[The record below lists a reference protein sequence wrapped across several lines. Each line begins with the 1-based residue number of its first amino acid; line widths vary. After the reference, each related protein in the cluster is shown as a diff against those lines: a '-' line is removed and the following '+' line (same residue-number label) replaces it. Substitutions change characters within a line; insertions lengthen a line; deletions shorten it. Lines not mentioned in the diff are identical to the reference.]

1 MLAWVVAGLVGV
13 GVAAVQYGRPARAWD
28 AVVAGLRAIS
38 LVLAAALVLDAPFG
52 WSAAPRVIPALDV
65 SASWRRAGDSA
76 SYGVAVRRFR
86 ALRGDS
92 ALLFGDSVRPGAAPA
107 VPLDVR
113 SAARPLV
120 DRALAAGRPAVV
132 ITDGEIDDPEALTA
146 LPAGSRLEV
155 IPHASAPDVAVM
167 ALDAPRAVVD
177 GDSILV
183 GVTVA
188 TGAAG
193 TGAGTLTVTL
203 DGRLLAAQALAALD
217 ARAERTETVRIVI
230 PARDGQA
237 VLRAIATVAGDREPR
252 NDTLGV
258 AIEVSP
264 AAGAVF
270 VSTAPD
276 YDARYALD
284 VLRGA
289 VALPTRGFFRVATGQ
304 WRVDGTLAP
313 VSEADVRRAAANAPL
328 VVLHGDTA
336 VFGPPR
342 TATRGSLALM
352 PAIEVTPPA
361 AGEWYATAAPPSPLA
376 AALSGVPWDSLPP
389 IDVSAADDDAGAGW
403 WDGVVTARARRSD
416 RRVAV
421 RGTVSGR
428 RVVVVQASGLWQ
440 WRFRGG
446 VAADAYAALWGGI
459 FDWLAAER
467 PDARAAVPA
476 DGVLRAG
483 DPIRWRRGTAGG
495 DSVVRVVVE
504 ARGAGRA
511 DTLMLRF
518 GAATTVETPPLPS
531 GVYDARAAGGPS
543 LMVVNPSR
551 EWLPNR
557 PVLRSGPIG
566 GGGGAAAGGGPRL
579 RSVWWVYLVLVGA
592 LCAEWISRRRLG
604 LR

>member
-13 GVAAVQYGRPARAWD
+13 GVAAVQYGRPTRGWD
-28 AVVAGLRAIS
+28 GIVAGLRAVS
-38 LVLAAALVLDAPFG
+38 VALAVALALDAPFG

-65 SASWRRAGDSA
+65 SASWRRAGDSV
-76 SYGVAVRRFR
+76 SYGVALGRFR
-86 ALRGDS
+86 GVRADTALV
-92 ALLFGDSVRPGAAPA
+92 FGDSVRSGPAPA
-107 VPLDVR
+107 VPSDAR
-113 SAARPLV
+113 SVVRPLV

-132 ITDGEIDDPEALTA
+132 ITDGELDDPDALAA
-146 LPAGSRLEV
+146 LPAGSRVDV
-155 IPHASAPDVAVM
+155 IPHPAVRDVAVT
-167 ALDAPRAVVD
+167 AIDAPRAVVD
-177 GDSILV
+177 GDSIVV

-188 TGAAG
+188 SGPSGAE
-193 TGAGTLTVTL
+193 AGTLTMTL
-203 DGRLLAAQALAALD
+203 DGHPLAVQPLAALD
-217 ARAERTETVRIVI
+217 RGAERTETVRIVI
-230 PARDGQA
+230 PAHDGLG
-237 VLRAIATVAGDREPR
+237 VLRAIATVAGEREPR
-252 NDTLGV
+252 DDTLGV
-258 AIEVSP
+258 AVEVSP

-289 VALPTRGFFRVATGQ
+289 VALPTRGFFRVANGQ

-313 VSEADVRRAAANAPL
+313 VTEADVRRAAASAPL
-328 VVLHGDTA
+328 VVLHGDTG
-336 VFGPPR
+336 VFGASR
-342 TATRGSLALM
+342 SATRGSLALL
-352 PAIEVTPPA
+352 PAVEVTPPA
-361 AGEWYATAAPPSPLA
+361 AGEWYATDAPASPLA

-389 IDVSAADDDAGAGW
+389 IDVSPAEADPSGAW
-403 WDGVVTARARRSD
+403 WDGLVAARARRFD
-416 RRVAV
+416 RRVVV
-421 RGTVSGR
+421 RGTLSGR

-467 PDARAAVPA
+467 PDARAAVPT
-476 DGVLRAG
+476 DGVVRAG
-483 DPIRWRRGTAGG
+483 DPVRWRRGPASG
-495 DSVVRVVVE
+495 DSVVRAVVVP
-504 ARGAGRA
+504 RGVGRA

-518 GAATTVETPPLPS
+518 GGGTTVETPPLSP
-531 GVYDARAAGGPS
+531 GVYDVQTAGGSS
-543 LMVVNPSR
+543 LIVVNPSR

-566 GGGGAAAGGGPRL
+566 AGGGSAASAARL